1 MKIYHNPRCSKSR
14 KTLNLI
20 KEKTSKFEIIEYTK
34 KPLKFK
40 EIQSLLKKLNMT
52 PIELIRK
59 SEKIWKNNYQ
69 NKIINDDDLI
79 KIMINHPKLIE
90 RPIVEV
96 EKTAII
102 GRRPE
107 NILILFNQE
116 GI

>member
-69 NKIINDDDLI
+69 NKLTDSAIKQNDPNYNQLKIN
-79 KIMINHPKLIE
+79 KI
-90 RPIVEV
+90 RPRIAVCGLNPHAGE
-96 EKTAII
+96 EGQI
-102 GRRPE
+102 GAMH
-107 NILILFNQE
+107 LS
-116 GI
+116 